1 VYLSLQTNI
10 HMPIKTK
17 NQKEEARAALL
28 RKLELPKST
37 RAIVVSYIQDER
49 INTWLKGALSALGVV
64 LMTQVDEESIAG
76 ADIWITDVLS
86 ENIPQ
91 SLLCQNRVVGVV
103 PRISNETALY
113 SEFDPMKFTGNA
125 FIFDSVNEFLM
136 FEKLIRALENMRYAG
151 DKRMLL
157 QNVEATKV

>member
-1 VYLSLQTNI
+1 
-10 HMPIKTK
+10 MPIKTK

-37 RAIVVSYIQDER
+37 RAIVLSYIQDDHMR
-49 INTWLKGALSALGVV
+49 DWIQWALSALGVV
-64 LMTQVDEESIAG
+64 LITQIDSDSIAG
-76 ADIWITDVLS
+76 ADIWITDKL
-86 ENIPQ
+86 NDTIPEL
-91 SLLCQNRVVGVV
+91 LLCQNRLVPVV
-103 PRISNETALY
+103 PRTSQDSSLY

-125 FIFDSVNEFLM
+125 FIFDSVNEFQM

>member
-1 VYLSLQTNI
+1 MYLSLQTNI

-76 ADIWITDVLS
+76 ADIWITDVFS

-103 PRISNETALY
+103 PRISNETALCEMLAIRGCSY
-113 SEFDPMKFTGNA
+113 RMLRLRRHKKLPNLGVYFFMT
-125 FIFDSVNEFLM
+125 IFSALSVN
-136 FEKLIRALENMRYAG
+136 
-151 DKRMLL
+151 RMPSR
-157 QNVEATKV
+157 